1 MIWGFVRA
9 EQKYKTIQEAEKKE
23 LLFLTKIVR
32 FLAIQIGFYSETF
45 QFRSVIDKDTLLTCN
60 LTEFFFQI
68 YLITEKW
75 ECWNV
80 LGKLVFYGF
89 FN

>member
-1 MIWGFVRA
+1 MLNDLGICSCV

-60 LTEFFFQI
+60 LTDFFSKFI
-68 YLITEKW
+68 
-75 ECWNV
+75 
-80 LGKLVFYGF
+80 
-89 FN
+89 